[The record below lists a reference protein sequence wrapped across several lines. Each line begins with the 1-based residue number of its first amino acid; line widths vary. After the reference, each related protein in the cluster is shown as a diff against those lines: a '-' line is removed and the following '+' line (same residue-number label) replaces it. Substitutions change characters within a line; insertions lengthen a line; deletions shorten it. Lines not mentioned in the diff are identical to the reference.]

1 MRNDQAYYGAAGAGE
16 ASGEAAGEEPAARA
30 AADLF
35 ILSVFPGEVFCSA
48 LAARAARFLQ
58 PLTLPTEIFISEA
71 TSLIDLP

>member
-1 MRNDQAYYGAAGAGE
+1 VRKDQVYGAVAGGAAGE
-16 ASGEAAGEEPAARA
+16 ASAPGEEPAARA
-30 AADLF
+30 ALDLF
-35 ILSVFPGEVFCSA
+35 ILSVFPGEVLFSA

>member
-1 MRNDQAYYGAAGAGE
+1 MKQPYLEVAGEASGAAAGE
-16 ASGEAAGEEPAARA
+16 ASGEAPAARA
-30 AADLF
+30 AALLF
-35 ILSVFPGEVFCSA
+35 ILSVFPGDVFVSA